1 MRKLLNT
8 LYITHPEAYLSLD
21 GENVVMLLDGKDAAR
36 LPLTN
41 IESIVCM
48 NYPGCSPALMGK
60 CAEDR
65 IGLCFIAPSGRFLA
79 RVTGPIKGNVF
90 LRKQQM
96 EMFSKQNQQIELI
109 QNLITAKLKNTRN
122 LLMRSRR
129 DYPVTD
135 EGGELSHCIEILEE
149 NQKKLLQEKDIDILR
164 GIEGQ
169 SAKSYFDVFDS
180 LFTQQKEDF
189 MLFRRT
195 KRPPLDPTNAMLS
208 FLYTVCTN
216 DIASAL
222 ECVGLDPY
230 IGLFH
235 TLRPGRVSLACD
247 IMEEFRALI
256 ERLVITMVNLKVV
269 QKSDFEE
276 QISGAIWL
284 NDDSRKK
291 VITAWQAKKGE
302 CLVHPFLKEKIP
314 IGLFP
319 YVQANL
325 LAKYVRGEIDSYP
338 NLIWG

>member
-8 LYITHPEAYLSLD
+8 LYITRQEGYLSLD
-21 GENVVMLLDGKDAAR
+21 GENVVMLLEGKEAAR

-60 CAEDR
+60 CAEER
-65 IGLCFIAPSGRFLA
+65 IGLCFISPGGRFLA
-79 RVTGPIKGNVF
+79 RVVGPIKGNVF

-96 EMFSKQNQQIELI
+96 ETFSDPEKQTALI
-109 QNLITAKLKNTRN
+109 RNLITAKLKNTRS

-129 DYPVTD
+129 DYPATD
-135 EGGELSHCIEILEE
+135 DNGELTHCIEILEE
-149 NQKKLLQEKDIDILR
+149 NQKILLPETDADIIR

-169 SAKSYFDVFDS
+169 SAKAYFDVFDL

-189 MLFRRT
+189 ALFRRT

-208 FLYTVCTN
+208 FLYTICTN

-230 IGLFH
+230 IGMFH
-235 TLRPGRVSLACD
+235 TLRPGRASLACD
-247 IMEEFRALI
+247 LMEEFRSLV
-256 ERLVITMVNLKVV
+256 ERLVITMVNLKIV
-269 QKSDFEE
+269 QKSDFEK
-276 QISGAIWL
+276 QVSGAVWL
-284 NDDSRKK
+284 NDDGRKK
-291 VITAWQAKKGE
+291 VITAWQEKKNE
-302 CLVHPFLKEKIP
+302 CISHPFIKEKVP

-325 LAKYVRGEIDSYP
+325 LAKYIRGEIEAYP
-338 NLIWG
+338 NLVWG